1 MSNVNNKNISLEILI
16 STKERD
22 NLDFLGN
29 IFMNNNSH
37 SNSVLIINQTDNIDF
52 SCPTNDNI
60 KLINRNEI
68 GLSKSRNLAI
78 QNSTADIC
86 LVADDDVVYE
96 KDFDKIVINAF
107 CENPKAD
114 IITFMMKD
122 FDGNLFKKY
131 PKIELHDKK
140 TLSSVNS
147 VVIAFKR
154 KSIIS
159 NNLLFDESFGL
170 GSTFQTADEYVF
182 LRDSLDLNL
191 NIIFHNKVILSH
203 PVNSSGKEVGSDR
216 ILFAKGALFYKYHHL
231 FSLLKLAHYVYLMFK
246 FKYISFNQIV
256 PKYLLGIKGVIKYIK
271 VNNENK

>member
-22 NLDFLGN
+22 NLDFLVN

-37 SNSVLIINQTDNIDF
+37 SNSILIINQTDNIDF

-86 LVADDDVVYE
+86 LVGDDDVVYE

-107 CENPKAD
+107 YENPKAD

-122 FDGNLFKKY
+122 SNGNLFKKY
-131 PKIELHDKK
+131 PKIKLHNKK

-154 KSIIS
+154 DSIVT
-159 NNLLFDESFGL
+159 NNIEFDENFGL
-170 GSTFQTADEYVF
+170 GSVFQTSDAYVF
-182 LRDSLDLNL
+182 LRNALDLNL
-191 NIIFHNKVILSH
+191 NIIFQNEVILSH
-203 PVNSSGKEVGSDR
+203 DINSSGKDAGSDR
-216 ILFAKGALFYKYHHL
+216 ILFAKGAFFYKYHHV
-231 FSLLKLAHYVYLMFK
+231 FFFFKLAHYV
-246 FKYISFNQIV
+246 
-256 PKYLLGIKGVIKYIK
+256 
-271 VNNENK
+271 